1 MAWRS
6 VSSFVSRDLEPR
18 LSNAVITLSTAS
30 LKRRAAPYTVD
41 STELSSS
48 RHRGDRVQLTPFQF
62 GNRVYEGDSQ

>member
-6 VSSFVSRDLEPR
+6 VSSFVSRDMEPR
-18 LSNAVITLSTAS
+18 LSDAFITHSTAS

-48 RHRGDRVQLTPFQF
+48 RH
-62 GNRVYEGDSQ
+62 